1 MTLTIRR
8 GDLAHMAL
16 LLWSLA
22 LAYVLPFELLLLAY
36 IVLGP
41 AHYYTEI
48 SWLHDRSYFMPHRA
62 LAIALPLAAPHRHA
76 GDRRRG
82 AHPARGRGR
91 IALRADRGAAADL
104 HPRLDLH
111 AGLYG
116 FGRPAC
122 AQRSAVRARRRL
134 SARQRGDPDRAAV
147 RAQLRAGVR
156 EARRILFRPRR
167 ADARRHV

>member
-48 SWLHDRSYFMPHRA
+48 SVLHDRSYFMPHRA
-62 LAIALPLAAPHRHA
+62 LAIALALAALGGMFIADVYWSGVLGWSCLIAA
-76 GDRRRG
+76 G
-82 AHPARGRGR
+82 
-91 IALRADRGAAADL
+91 IAAL
-104 HPRLDLH
+104 
-111 AGLYG
+111 GL
-116 FGRPAC
+116 FA
-122 AQRSAVRARRRL
+122 
-134 SARQRGDPDRAAV
+134 
-147 RAQLRAGVR
+147 
-156 EARRILFRPRR
+156 E
-167 ADARRHV
+167 